1 MTDDISYEEALENLL
16 LSTIQ
21 ELLSL
26 QEKQKQIYLLTSGG
40 QHENN

>member
-1 MTDDISYEEALENLL
+1 MTNNISYEEALENLL

-26 QEKQKQIYLLTSGG
+26 QEKQNQIHQLTSGG
-40 QHENN
+40 QNENN